1 VLFDNGSRV
10 GAGKQDIVRRYDGC
24 RSLRV
29 HVVVTT
35 HPLVAVPQGTVDRVI
50 SSRGAAD
57 GHRGRRC
64 GSLWYVTIVPVGAVD
79 DALKRRGK
87 QATAAAADDS
97 VAGPEAGH
105 IQNRRQPGR
114 GPSLGT
120 PQEPARNELRQTI
133 PEPATIL
140 QKGHHAQDGSFPT
153 ARVPVLSS
161 VQRLTKQNII
171 LEKKMYM
178 YYYYYYRVCVAI
190 GVTHWHISIQ

>member
-10 GAGKQDIVRRYDGC
+10 GGGKQDVVRRYDGC
-24 RSLRV
+24 CSLRI

-35 HPLVAVPQGTVDRVI
+35 HPFVAVPQGTVDRVF
-50 SSRGAAD
+50 SSRGSAD
-57 GHRGRRC
+57 GHRGRRR
-64 GSLWYVTIVPVGAVD
+64 GSLWRVPIVPVGAVD
-79 DALKRRGK
+79 DALKRRRK
-87 QATAAAADDS
+87 QATAATADDS

-120 PQEPARNELRQTI
+120 PQEPACHELRQTV
-133 PEPATIL
+133 PEPETIL

-171 LEKKMYM
+171 FKKK
-178 YYYYYYRVCVAI
+178 CLCIIIIII
-190 GVTHWHISIQ
+190 GSV